1 MRILILGGTGAMGTS
16 LVEILR
22 KQEENEIFVTS
33 RSSHRDED
41 HLHYLK
47 GNAQDDGWMDEVL
60 GQETWDVIVDFM
72 IYSTEHFLKRHS
84 ALLKAT
90 GQYVFFSSSR
100 VYADGAGEKI
110 TEETPRLL
118 DTTKDQVYLATD
130 EYALA
135 KAREE
140 DVLQKAERKNWTIIR
155 PYITYNT
162 ERLQLGTMEKE
173 AWLYRALH
181 GRTVVFTKDVA
192 DTLTT
197 MTYGYDVAIGIASV
211 LGKSEALGEVFH
223 ITQPQPVTWRRVAE
237 IYQKAFLQ
245 ATGKEMK
252 IKYLPDAEEFSKVF
266 CNHWQVYCD
275 RLYPRVFDNRKISGF
290 LGDNY
295 SWVSMECG
303 LQDCMVQFIGGV
315 RHFLSVNWPA
325 EAWLDRQTGEK
336 TPWGEIPTTKA
347 RVVYTIVRYL
357 PYPLATFLL
366 RGLKGVKKL
375 LGR

>member
-16 LVEILR
+16 LVQILQ
-22 KQEENEIFVTS
+22 KQKGNEIFVTS
-33 RSSHRDED
+33 RASHKDEGA
-41 HLHYLK
+41 LHYLQ
-47 GNAQDDGWMDEVL
+47 GNAQDDAWMDMILTEP
-60 GQETWDVIVDFM
+60 WDVIVDFM
-72 IYSTEHFLKRHS
+72 IYSTAHFKARHS

-90 GQYVFFSSSR
+90 KQYVFFSSSR
-100 VYADGAGEKI
+100 VYANPLEGKI

-140 DVLQKAERKNWTIIR
+140 NILRKAEQKNWTIIR

-173 AWLYRALH
+173 FWLYRALH

-197 MTYGYDVAIGIASV
+197 MTYGYDVAMGIASV
-211 LGKSEALGEVFH
+211 LGKEEALGEVFH
-223 ITQPQPVTWRRVAE
+223 ITQPEPLTWRRVAE
-237 IYQKAFLQ
+237 IYQKAFRE

-252 IKYLPDAEEFSKVF
+252 IKYLADAKEFSEVF

-275 RLYPRVFDNRKISGF
+275 RLYPRVFDNGKISKL
-290 LGDNY
+290 LGKEY
-295 SWVSMECG
+295 SWTSMECG
-303 LQDCMVQFIGGV
+303 LRDSLIQFIGGV
-315 RHFLSVNWPA
+315 QRFHPIDWRI
-325 EAWLDRQTGEK
+325 EAWLDKQTGDV
-336 TPWGEIPTTKA
+336 TPRAEIPGAKA
-347 RVVYTIVRYL
+347 RVIYTIARNL
-357 PYPLATFLL
+357 PWPVASLVL
-366 RGLKGVKKL
+366 RCLKGAKKL